1 MSIRRDGERVR
12 IMLQHP
18 RCSSR
23 DVDAIESRYADP
35 LAVMMLSTAACRSHA
50 PSFYEALG
58 MGTTP
63 AVLWTTILGGSHRP
77 PERQTIVELDI
88 FGSGTLP

>member
-23 DVDAIESRYADP
+23 DVDAIESHYAGP
-35 LAVMMLSTAACRSHA
+35 LAVMILSTAAYRSHA
-50 PSFYEALG
+50 PPFYEALG
-58 MGTTP
+58 MGTTWP
-63 AVLWTTILGGSHRP
+63 TILGGSHRP

-88 FGSGTLP
+88 FGSGTLL